1 MIELNCN
8 IIRGKIAEK
17 GTSQKRLAVEMGITP
32 QSLSR
37 KLTGK
42 RQFTV
47 DEAAKLCSLL
57 EIPTDKRAEIF
68 LL

>member
-1 MIELNCN
+1 MNYN
-8 IIRGKIAEK
+8 VIRGKIAEK
-17 GTSQKRLAVEMGITP
+17 RTSQKKLAIEMGITP

-47 DEAAKLCSLL
+47 EEAARLCYLL
-57 EIPTDKRAEIF
+57 EIPLEKRAEIF
-68 LL
+68 LQ

>member
-1 MIELNCN
+1 MNYN

-17 GTSQKRLAVEMGITP
+17 RTSQKKLAGEMGIAP

-37 KLTGK
+37 KLNGK

-47 DEAAKLCSLL
+47 EEAACLCKLLG
-57 EIPTDKRAEIF
+57 IPTEKRAEIF
-68 LL
+68 LT